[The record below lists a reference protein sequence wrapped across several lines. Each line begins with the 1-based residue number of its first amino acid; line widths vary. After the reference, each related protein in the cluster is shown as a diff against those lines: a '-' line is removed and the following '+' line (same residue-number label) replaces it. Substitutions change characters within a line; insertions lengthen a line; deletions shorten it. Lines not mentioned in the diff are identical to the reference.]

1 MKTEEGNDQPGSE
14 AAAGRPDKEKP
25 DHPFKVEVVYNGVG
39 KDFTVK
45 TDESTKSLLD
55 KAIQK
60 FGPIANSHLLSLF
73 TAGGVEFEDAK
84 TLGDYGIAA
93 GDELLLRPSQVRG
106 GW

>member
-1 MKTEEGNDQPGSE
+1 M
-14 AAAGRPDKEKP
+14 A
-25 DHPFKVEVVYNGVG
+25 YNGDG
-39 KDFTVK
+39 RGFTVK

-73 TAGGVEFEDAK
+73 TAGGVELEDAK
-84 TLGDYGIAA
+84 TLGDYSINA

-106 GW
+106 GR